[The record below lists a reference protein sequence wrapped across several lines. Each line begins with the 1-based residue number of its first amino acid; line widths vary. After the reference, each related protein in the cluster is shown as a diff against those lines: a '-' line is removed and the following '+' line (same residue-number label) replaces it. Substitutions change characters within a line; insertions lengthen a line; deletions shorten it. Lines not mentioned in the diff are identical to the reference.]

1 MNEDLSRQA
10 ATMPD
15 SEYTLTIDDASLRY
29 EHAGH
34 PRTPR
39 SIQRYCAKGHLDCR
53 RIETSFGDK
62 YLITPASVVKHIAYI
77 EEVRP
82 TTTGRD
88 TPRPVATS
96 GVEEESHVE
105 PRQATSTSP
114 GLSRPVAA
122 DTRYVDRLEG
132 ENEFLRSQ
140 VAVKDDQIK
149 DLTERARETNHL
161 IAGLQKM
168 LTPLLGRPAD
178 PHSDAAG
185 HSDAL

>member
-1 MNEDLSRQA
+1 MNDDPSRPV
-10 ATMPD
+10 ATTPD
-15 SEYTLTIDDASLRY
+15 SEFTLTIDEAAVRY

-62 YLITPASVVKHIAYI
+62 YLIAPASVAKHIAYI

-82 TTTGRD
+82 TATGRD
-88 TPRPVATS
+88 LSRPAATDVAAK
-96 GVEEESHVE
+96 ESHDE
-105 PRQATSTSP
+105 PRQEVPT
-114 GLSRPVAA
+114 GLDQSRPVAA
-122 DTRYVDRLEG
+122 AFDERLEN
-132 ENEFLRSQ
+132 ENTFLRQ
-140 VAVKDDQIK
+140 QITVKDDQIK

-168 LTPLLGRPAD
+168 LTPLLGRAAD
-178 PHSDAAG
+178 PHSDAVG
-185 HSDAL
+185 HSGSS